1 MNTIDSRLKV
11 LHVTVEMAPLVKQG
25 GVGDVLLALPKAL
38 CRRSVDARVLL
49 PAYPGAM
56 ECVKNNG
63 YNCSPL
69 ADRIHVALD
78 CRVFSAKVYLVEVEG
93 VTVYLLDQPELFTNP
108 NVYPHSLS
116 HASVMP
122 FAFLSLAALEIPGCT
137 NWKPDII
144 HAHDWPVSIIPLA
157 LRWHKHYRALRSE
170 YDVVITL
177 HNLAHQGI
185 IDPSIV
191 SSWGI
196 TKDAFSIDGAE
207 YYGQANLLKGG
218 LIASDAI
225 TAVSPHYSWDI
236 QTPEGGFGLHGV
248 FGNMKSKLTGILNGI
263 DYDVWSPKTDPLI
276 PANYSVDDM
285 EGKAV
290 CRKKLTEMCGW
301 EDDGK
306 PIISFVGR
314 MVQQKGIDILFTM
327 LDWLMVDNCR
337 AVIIGSGQ
345 QQYEDWANQF
355 SRTYP
360 DYFWCFMGFNE
371 EMAHLAYAGS
381 DITVMPSLF
390 EPCGLSQL
398 IGMSYGSVP
407 VVRCTGGLADTVI
420 DFDGSPDGTGFVFSD
435 YSTDELLKAM
445 YRAFDVYYDKPRWQE
460 LVRNAMSADFSW
472 NESISSYIDLY
483 HGLRSGEWGN
493 KDLFEA

>member
-1 MNTIDSRLKV
+1 MSSLSAQLKV
-11 LHVTVEMAPLVKQG
+11 LHVAVEMAPLVKQG
-25 GVGDVLLALPKAL
+25 GVGDVISALPKAL
-38 CRRSVDARVLL
+38 RRRSVDARILL
-49 PAYPGAM
+49 PAYPGVM
-56 ECVKNNG
+56 ECVKDNG
-63 YNCSPL
+63 YSCTQLPE
-69 ADRIHVALD
+69 RINVALD
-78 CRVFSAKVYLVEVEG
+78 WRVYSAKVYSAEVDG
-93 VTVYLLDQPELFTNP
+93 VPVYVLEQQELFTNP
-108 NVYPHSLS
+108 NVYPQSLS
-116 HASVMP
+116 QATLMP
-122 FAFLSLAALEIPGCT
+122 FAFLSLAALEIPGCAG
-137 NWKPDII
+137 WKPDII
-144 HAHDWPVSIIPLA
+144 HAHDWPTSIVPLA

-170 YDVVITL
+170 YDVVLTL

-185 IDPSIV
+185 IEPSVI

-196 TKDAFSIDGAE
+196 TKDALSIDGVE

-218 LIASDAI
+218 AIASDAV

-248 FGNMKSKLTGILNGI
+248 FSNMKSKLTGILNGI
-263 DYDVWSPKTDPLI
+263 DYDIWNPKTDPLI
-276 PANYSVDDM
+276 PANYSADDM
-285 EGKAV
+285 SGKDI
-290 CRKKLTEMCGW
+290 CRKKLIEMCHW
-301 EDDGK
+301 QDDDK
-306 PIISFVGR
+306 PIVSFVGR

-337 AVIIGSGQ
+337 VVVIGSGQ
-345 QQYEDWANQF
+345 PQYEDWAQQI

-371 EMAHLAYAGS
+371 EMAHLVYAGS

-435 YSTDELLKAM
+435 YSTDEFLKAM
-445 YRAFDVYYDKPRWQE
+445 YRAFSVYNEKPRWQE

-472 NESISSYIDLY
+472 NTSISSYIDLY
-483 HGLRSGEWGN
+483 RGLRNGDYGDN
-493 KDLFEA
+493 DL